1 MRTLAVLCTLIVLMA
16 AAPGQEEESRLLR
29 RWVGTHY
36 NRPLHLDFYGDTM
49 LVVNDMY
56 AVDYYVVDDSIVAYG
71 DTSFSVSYWFSR
83 DRLLLQTEEGRI
95 VTFSEQLKL
104 ARPLHGGRWRG
115 GEIGAEDD
123 MELVLIRGGIARW
136 RTYPGPGEW
145 SDGEWDRSTR
155 IITFTWF
162 PDTAVVDEVD
172 EEVPDSV
179 QWVAQYDP
187 EGSALL
193 FPETIPDKG
202 TVVLRRILRW

>member
-1 MRTLAVLCTLIVLMA
+1 MRTLAVLCTLIAVSA
-16 AAPGQEEESRLLR
+16 SAPGQEESRLLR

-36 NRPLHLDFYGDTM
+36 NRPLYLDFYGDTM
-49 LVVNDMY
+49 LVVNDLY

-71 DTSFSVSYWFSR
+71 DTSFAVSYWFAR

-95 VTFSEQLKL
+95 ITLSEQLKL

-115 GEIGAEDD
+115 GEIGTDDD
-123 MELVLIRGGIARW
+123 MELVLRRGGIARW
-136 RTYPGPGEW
+136 RTYPGGKW
-145 SDGEWDRSTR
+145 SNGEWDRSTR

-162 PDTAVVDEVD
+162 PNTAGVD

-187 EGSALL
+187 AGSALL

>member
-1 MRTLAVLCTLIVLMA
+1 MRTLAVLCMLIAVSA
-16 AAPGQEEESRLLR
+16 SGSGQEESPLLQ

-49 LVVNDMY
+49 LVVNDVY
-56 AVDYYVVDDSIVAYG
+56 AVDYFVVDDSIVAYG
-71 DTSFSVSYWFSR
+71 DTSFAVSYWFAR

-95 VTFSEQLKL
+95 ITLSEQLKL

-115 GEIGAEDD
+115 GEIGTDD
-123 MELVLIRGGIARW
+123 DTELVLRRGGIARW
-136 RTYPGPGEW
+136 RTYPGGEW
-145 SDGEWDRSTR
+145 SNGEWDRSTR

-162 PDTAVVDEVD
+162 PDTAGVD

>member
-1 MRTLAVLCTLIVLMA
+1 MRTLAVLCTLIAVSA
-16 AAPGQEEESRLLR
+16 SGAGQQESRLLQ

-49 LVVNDMY
+49 LVVNDRY
-56 AVDYYVVDDSIVAYG
+56 AVDYYVVDDSLIAYG
-71 DTSFSVSYWFSR
+71 DTSFAVSYWFAR

-95 VTFSEQLKL
+95 VTLSRQLEL

-115 GEIGAEDD
+115 GEIGADDD
-123 MELVLIRGGIARW
+123 MELVLMRGGIARW
-136 RTYPGPGEW
+136 RTYPGGEW
-145 SDGEWDRSTR
+145 DNGEWDRSTR

-162 PDTAVVDEVD
+162 PDTAGVD

>member
-1 MRTLAVLCTLIVLMA
+1 MRTLAVLCMLIAVSA
-16 AAPGQEEESRLLR
+16 SAPDQEEESRLLQ
-29 RWVGTHY
+29 RWVGTHH

-56 AVDYYVVDDSIVAYG
+56 PVSYYMVDDSIVAYG
-71 DTSFSVSYWFSR
+71 DTSFAVSYWFSR
-83 DRLLLQTEEGRI
+83 DRLLIQTEEGRI
-95 VTFSEQLKL
+95 ITFSEQLKL

-115 GEIGAEDD
+115 GEIGADDD
-123 MELVLIRGGIARW
+123 MELVLMRGGIARW
-136 RTYPGPGEW
+136 HTYPGGEW
-145 SDGEWDRSTR
+145 NDGEWDRSTR

-162 PDTAVVDEVD
+162 PDTTGVD

-193 FPETIPDKG
+193 FPETIPDKS

>member
-1 MRTLAVLCTLIVLMA
+1 MRTLAILCMLIAVSA
-16 AAPGQEEESRLLR
+16 SGATQEESRLLR

-56 AVDYYVVDDSIVAYG
+56 AVDYFVVDDSIVAYG
-71 DTSFSVSYWFSR
+71 DTSFAVSYWFAR

-95 VTFSEQLKL
+95 VTLSEQLEL

-115 GEIGAEDD
+115 GEIGADED

-136 RTYPGPGEW
+136 RTYPGGEW
-145 SDGEWDRSTR
+145 SNGEWDRSTR
-155 IITFTWF
+155 IITLTWF
-162 PDTAVVDEVD
+162 PDTAGVDEVD

-187 EGSALL
+187 AGSALL

>member
-1 MRTLAVLCTLIVLMA
+1 MRTLAVLCTLIAVSA
-16 AAPGQEEESRLLR
+16 SGAGQQESRLLQ

-49 LVVNDMY
+49 LVVNDRY
-56 AVDYYVVDDSIVAYG
+56 AVDYYVVDDSLIAYG
-71 DTSFSVSYWFSR
+71 DTSFAVSYWFAR

-95 VTFSEQLKL
+95 VTLSRQLEL

-115 GEIGAEDD
+115 GEIGTDDD
-123 MELVLIRGGIARW
+123 MELVLMRGGIARW
-136 RTYPGPGEW
+136 RTYPGGKW
-145 SDGEWDRSTR
+145 DNGEWDRSTR

-162 PDTAVVDEVD
+162 PDTAGVD